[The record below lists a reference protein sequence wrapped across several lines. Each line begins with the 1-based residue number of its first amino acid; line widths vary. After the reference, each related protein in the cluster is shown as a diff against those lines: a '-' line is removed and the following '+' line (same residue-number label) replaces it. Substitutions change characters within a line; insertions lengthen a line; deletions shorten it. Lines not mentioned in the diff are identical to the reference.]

1 MNSNKIKENF
11 KFEAFAQMFLLVFSI
26 VAFSYAI
33 GSEVKGVSALTPQ
46 EIINLMRS
54 TSVGTS
60 FKTTN
65 TPGTEVEYTLE
76 EVNGNKVWAYMAGN
90 TKAYTD
96 NPSLTWERFNTAKSS
111 GSVIVP
117 STSSAPAPQ
126 TSVPPAAAGNPAPNP
141 SRTIC
146 HNEGGEEICVPDL
159 GIGSGTAT
167 STKSILDGV
176 VGKYAEVKVGSTTL
190 VGNVEQQFD
199 KDGKTVTGYTLK
211 TTGDK
216 TVIFDKTGK
225 VTNAG
230 GVSGIEGASVSGA
243 ALTFNSA
250 AFAKEF
256 GANLLYTLAVYTAVK
271 FFGGLFGIKDAAL
284 EPLSKG
290 AALGF
295 FVASNLEAAAKAQST
310 TFSWATNTGWFGW
323 QYATWAGVGIGA
335 AYFISEYREVDTKT
349 VQFNCIPWQ
358 APTGGSDCEKCNAQK
373 SGLPCSEYQCR
384 SLGQSC
390 ELVNKGTTKEIC
402 AWVNRNDVNPP
413 VVEVFNEALLS
424 NKYKYNPDGAVL
436 PPDRGAIVEYSDS
449 TDKCIPAFTP
459 LKFGVSLNEP
469 ARCKI
474 DSLRKDKFENMTLFM
489 DQGLYLYNH
498 TFALALPGTD
508 NLNSEGITVQND
520 GNYQL
525 FVRCED
531 SNGNANIGTFVF
543 KYCVQK
549 GPDTTPPLVISTSIP
564 NNMPVAFNQSSVEL
578 QVYVNEPA
586 ECKWSHNNRDYNSME
601 KQMSCNTALGDAN
614 SQGLYTCETTLDGLK
629 DRVDN
634 QFFFRCKDKPT
645 SIENERNENSESF
658 QFNIIGTQ
666 ALVIDSVAPNETIKD
681 STTAV
686 KATIEARTSAGFDRG
701 NSTCYYS
708 DTGEEESYVQFFN
721 TNSFRHSQDLF
732 LSEGF
737 YNYYIKCIDLGG
749 NTANETV
756 NFDVETDNSAPVV
769 ARAYREDNYMKLI
782 TDEEAQCVYDNVDC
796 NYPFSDGIKMT
807 NIDETNHFTDWNI
820 KTNLY
825 VKCKDTYGNEPLPN
839 QCSITVKSSNL

>member
-1 MNSNKIKENF
+1 MKNKLKIKKNF
-11 KFEAFAQMFLLVFSI
+11 RFEALAQMFLLVFSI

-33 GSEVKGVSALTPQ
+33 GGEVKIVSGVRFKLLGGDGNWNTWDSPKDNGFGKCVEGVSCPKGNNLDICGIYGILYSRSHFTNSCITGTFKPSAVDSDSVQILSAAAKGAAPKTPAAPTAVTTPATENINA
-46 EIINLMRS
+46 EIEDANLMKGS
-54 TSVGTS
+54 
-60 FKTTN
+60 
-65 TPGTEVEYTLE
+65 
-76 EVNGNKVWAYMAGN
+76 A
-90 TKAYTD
+90 
-96 NPSLTWERFNTAKSS
+96 SS
-111 GSVIVP
+111 I
-117 STSSAPAPQ
+117 T
-126 TSVPPAAAGNPAPNP
+126 PPAVIKPAGLDTKLENKFVGVKLDGADKQGFLVNNKDGTYSLKNNDGSIVDGADKFTAQQAAG
-141 SRTIC
+141 
-146 HNEGGEEICVPDL
+146 
-159 GIGSGTAT
+159 
-167 STKSILDGV
+167 
-176 VGKYAEVKVGSTTL
+176 
-190 VGNVEQQFD
+190 GN
-199 KDGKTVTGYTLK
+199 
-211 TTGDK
+211 
-216 TVIFDKTGK
+216 I
-225 VTNAG
+225 
-230 GVSGIEGASVSGA
+230 
-243 ALTFNSA
+243 ALTFNSG

-256 GANLLYTLAVYTAVK
+256 GANLLYTLAVYGAVK

-310 TFSWATNTGWFGW
+310 TFSWATETGWFGW
-323 QYATWAGVGIGA
+323 QYSTLWGVGIGA
-335 AYFISEYREVDTKT
+335 AYALYNYREVDSKT

-358 APTGGSDCEKCNAQK
+358 APIGGNDCEKCNAQK

-390 ELVNKGTTKEIC
+390 QLVNKGTTKEIC

-424 NKYKYNPDGAVL
+424 NKYKYNPDGAIL
-436 PPDRGAIVEYSDS
+436 PPDRGVSVEYSDS

-469 ARCKI
+469 GRCKI

-489 DQGLYLYNH
+489 DQGMYLYNH
-498 TFALALPGTD
+498 TFSLALPGTN
-508 NLNSEGITVQND
+508 NLESEGITVQNN

-564 NNMPVAFNQSSVEL
+564 NNMPVAFNQSSVAL
-578 QVYVNEPA
+578 QVYTNEPA

-601 KQMSCNTALGDAN
+601 TQMTCNAGIGGAN

-629 DRVDN
+629 DRVNN
-634 QFFFRCKDKPT
+634 QFFFRCKDKPN
-645 SIENERNENSESF
+645 SPENERNENSESF
-658 QFNIIGTQ
+658 QFTIIGTQ
-666 ALVIDSVAPNETIKD
+666 SLVIDSVAPNGTISD

-686 KATIEARTSAGFDRG
+686 KVTLEARTSAGFDKG
-701 NSTCYYS
+701 NSTCHYS
-708 DTGEEESYVQFFN
+708 NTGEDGSYVQFFN
-721 TNSFRHSQDLF
+721 TNSFKHSQDLF

-737 YNYYIKCIDLGG
+737 YTYYIRCLDLGG
-749 NTANETV
+749 NAADEIV
-756 NFDVETDNSAPVV
+756 DFDVETDNSAPVV
-769 ARAYREDNYMKLI
+769 ARAYHEENYMKII
-782 TDEEAQCVYDNVDC
+782 TDEDAQCVYDNVDC

-807 NIDETNHFTDWNI
+807 NIDGTNHFADWNI

-825 VKCKDTYGNEPLPN
+825 VKCRDNYGNEPLPN
-839 QCSITVKSSNL
+839 ACSITVKSSNL